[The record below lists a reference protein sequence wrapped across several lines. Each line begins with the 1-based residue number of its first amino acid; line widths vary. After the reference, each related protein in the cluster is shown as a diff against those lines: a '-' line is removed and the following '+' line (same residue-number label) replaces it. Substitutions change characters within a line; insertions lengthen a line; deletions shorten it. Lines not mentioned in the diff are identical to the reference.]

1 MLPLQRIIL
10 LVQDRAGWHT
20 SPKVELPAGI
30 IGEFLP
36 PYSPEL
42 QLAERLWSLVDE
54 PLVNEH
60 FESLDELEDV
70 LATRCCVLQTMNQ
83 EIKNITNY
91 YWFNSGL
98 TGVDLLVV

>member
-1 MLPLQRIIL
+1 
-10 LVQDRAGWHT
+10 
-20 SPKVELPAGI
+20 
-30 IGEFLP
+30 
-36 PYSPEL
+36 
-42 QLAERLWSLVDE
+42 LVDE

-83 EIKNITNY
+83 EIKNVTNY